1 VGREQ
6 TELKESAMRSEKKR
20 FGMVLAACAVGA
32 LLLTSFCARK
42 IAGQQQEVQP
52 AISPMVNPIVKPVI
66 GPIPVPHIVIPV
78 PEIAIPVQEIGP
90 MPELNFDLNS
100 GLNSD
105 LNSELNSELNLK
117 LNSELNSTLNFGLN
131 SGLNSTLNAGPN
143 SELNTGLN
151 LNIAPTFNVAVP
163 EAIAVNVRDD
173 EDFSAS
179 DQETIQKSFT
189 MPATGQK
196 SLDIDNIW
204 GSIEVIADATDK
216 VELTVH
222 RTNRAE
228 SKEKLEKAK
237 REVTLDISQNAG
249 ALKLYV
255 NGPFRCQCDDCRHSH
270 REDEGYVVKMD
281 FQVHIPRDTDLN
293 VRTVN
298 EGHVSIRGT
307 NGAFSVRN
315 VNGDIEMDNISG
327 SGTARTVNGPVK
339 VSFRSNPHENSD
351 FKTVNGN
358 VELRFAHDL
367 SADFRFKTFNGATYS
382 DFPVTAQPV
391 HPMEEEHRGTKVI
404 YRADRYT
411 EARVNAGGPQI
422 QVENLN
428 GDIRIL
434 ENHE

>member
-1 VGREQ
+1 M
-6 TELKESAMRSEKKR
+6 KESAMHSEKKR
-20 FGMVLAACAVGA
+20 FGTILAAYAVGA
-32 LLLTSFCARK
+32 LLLASFCARK
-42 IAGQQQEVQP
+42 IAGQQAQIEVPPIP
-52 AISPMVNPIVKPVI
+52 AVVAPSVNPVI
-66 GPIPVPHIVIPV
+66 NPIPVPHIAIPV
-78 PEIAIPVQEIGP
+78 PHITVPAPEIGP
-90 MPELNFDLNS
+90 IQAPELNFDLNS
-100 GLNSD
+100 ELNSNLNADLNSALNADLNSQLNANLNANLNSTLNSD
-105 LNSELNSELNLK
+105 LNSELNLHL
-117 LNSELNSTLNFGLN
+117 
-131 SGLNSTLNAGPN
+131 
-143 SELNTGLN
+143 
-151 LNIAPTFNVAVP
+151 APAISVVVP
-163 EAIAVNVRDD
+163 EIVAATTEDD

-189 MPATGQK
+189 MPASGQK

-204 GSIEVIADATDK
+204 GSIEVIADAADK

-228 SKEKLEKAK
+228 SKDALEKARK
-237 REVTLDISQNAG
+237 EVTLDISQDAG

-270 REDEGYVVKMD
+270 RDDERYVVKMD
-281 FQVHIPRDTDLN
+281 FQVHVPRDTDLN

-298 EGHVSIRGT
+298 EGHVTIRGT
-307 NGAFSVRN
+307 NGSFSVRN

-339 VSFRSNPHENSD
+339 VSFRQNPRENSD
-351 FKTVNGN
+351 FKTINGN

-367 SADFRFKTFNGATYS
+367 SADFRFKTFNGAIYS
-382 DFPVTAQPV
+382 DFPVTARPV
-391 HPMEEEHRGTKVI
+391 QPMEEEHRGTKVI

-422 QVENLN
+422 QIENLN